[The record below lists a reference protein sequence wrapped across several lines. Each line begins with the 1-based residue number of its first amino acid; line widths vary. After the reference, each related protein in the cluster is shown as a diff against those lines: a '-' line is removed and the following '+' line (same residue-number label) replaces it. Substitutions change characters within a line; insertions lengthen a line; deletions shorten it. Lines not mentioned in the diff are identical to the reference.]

1 MVAFRLICDL
11 LHCHVSD
18 AKSPLAAISF
28 RAAKLG
34 CSRSGMASSLMVR
47 RKPCMG
53 SRVLGDPAADARATV
68 PNNGTSMVAF
78 RLFFFCPSPLPFGGS
93 TVLSLTRGPAGNR
106 TTTGSLSATQ
116 ECRDTN
122 CTTRTTNGGLQADM
136 WSVALPCFGC

>member
-68 PNNGTSMVAF
+68 SSSNHVG
-78 RLFFFCPSPLPFGGS
+78 RR
-93 TVLSLTRGPAGNR
+93 VLTPISSGDCINLTFSRR
-106 TTTGSLSATQ
+106 KL
-116 ECRDTN
+116 
-122 CTTRTTNGGLQADM
+122 
-136 WSVALPCFGC
+136 W